1 MPEITKIR
9 VGTTTYDLKDTVY
22 SVSTGLSLSGTT
34 LFNEGILSVTSSNIQ
49 GNIKFHTRNNQ
60 YDIPIYG
67 LKSSAFVDTDYFYS
81 TTQIQEMFSYS
92 TENKTFYITYQS

>member
-34 LFNEGILSVTSSNIQ
+34 LFNEGLLSVTTSNIQ
-49 GNIKFHTRNNQ
+49 GNIRFYTKNNN
-60 YDIPIYG
+60 YDIPING
-67 LKSSAFVDTDYFYS
+67 LKSGAFVDTDYFYS

-92 TENKTFYITYQS
+92 TENKTFYITYQ